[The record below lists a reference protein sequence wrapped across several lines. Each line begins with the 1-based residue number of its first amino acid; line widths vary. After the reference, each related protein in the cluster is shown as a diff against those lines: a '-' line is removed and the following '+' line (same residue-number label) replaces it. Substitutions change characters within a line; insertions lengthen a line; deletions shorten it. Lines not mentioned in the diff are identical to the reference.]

1 MPVYV
6 RARKEFLMKEFS
18 VQSFIDL
25 VNFDQG
31 TYAIQD
37 EIEKTNKDVQALKQ
51 KEAQLLS
58 DLEFIKKRVHDARKE
73 VDQAELE
80 MKELEQ
86 KEISQKEKLEGS
98 VDQQEYRLLSKEI
111 KSLKMRQ
118 HDYEE
123 ILLLSWNKFE
133 TAKKDVQAQESRVN
147 EKIEELKSGVQ
158 AKEEALQKLEQDF
171 QERLKEREE
180 KTKSVPSEWME
191 KYVLMRSRVS
201 NPVVP
206 VVGGSCSACFYQLP
220 PQDFLALKRNRVLQC
235 KGCYRFLYVEPS
247 E

>member
-1 MPVYV
+1 MN
-6 RARKEFLMKEFS
+6 EFP

-37 EIEKTNKDVQALKQ
+37 EIEKTNKSIKEIQLKQ
-51 KEAQLLS
+51 AQHVS
-58 DLEFIKKRVHDARKE
+58 DLEFIKKQVHDARKE

-86 KEISQKEKLEGS
+86 KEISQKEKLENS

-111 KSLKMRQ
+111 KSIKKRQ

-123 ILLLSWNKFE
+123 ILLVAWNKFE
-133 TAKKDVQAQESRVN
+133 SAKKEVQAQEARVN
-147 EKIEELKSGVQ
+147 EKIEELKTSMQESQ
-158 AKEEALQKLEQDF
+158 AKLQKLEQDL
-171 QERLKEREE
+171 QERLKQRDE
-180 KTKSVPSEWME
+180 KTKAVPADWLE
-191 KYVLMRSRVS
+191 KYVLMRSRVA

-235 KGCYRFLYVEPS
+235 KGCYRFLYIES
-247 E
+247 SQD

>member
-1 MPVYV
+1 MNESP
-6 RARKEFLMKEFS
+6 

-37 EIEKTNKDVQALKQ
+37 EIEKTSSHIKELTQ
-51 KEAQLLS
+51 KVSQLSL
-58 DLEFIKKRVHDARKE
+58 DLEFVKKQMQDARKR
-73 VDQAELE
+73 VDQVELE

-86 KEISQKEKLEGS
+86 RERDQKEKLEHAA
-98 VDQQEYRLLSKEI
+98 DQQEYKLLSKEI
-111 KSLKMRQ
+111 KGIKKRQ
-118 HDYEE
+118 HDFEE
-123 ILLLSWNKFE
+123 ILLVAWNKFE
-133 TAKKDVQAQESRVN
+133 SSKKEFELQKSRVD
-147 EKIEELKSGVQ
+147 EKTEELKSSVAQ
-158 AKEEALQKLEQDF
+158 QKEKEEKLKQDLEMRLQQRD
-171 QERLKEREE
+171 E
-180 KTKSVPSEWME
+180 KTKTVPAEWLE

-220 PQDFLALKRNRVLQC
+220 PQDFLALKRNKLLQC
-235 KGCYRFLYVEPS
+235 KGCYRFLYIESS